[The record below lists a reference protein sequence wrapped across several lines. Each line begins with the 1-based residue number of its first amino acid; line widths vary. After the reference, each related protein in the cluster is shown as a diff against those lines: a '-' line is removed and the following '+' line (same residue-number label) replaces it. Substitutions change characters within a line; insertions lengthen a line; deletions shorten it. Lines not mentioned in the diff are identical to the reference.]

1 MGIIGRYGIELWFS
15 NGEHGYLMEIY
26 NGGLM
31 LTDHPDAAQR
41 FITKSG
47 AQGYFDSIRDMPSA
61 FDENAY
67 IVDALIVW

>member
-1 MGIIGRYGIELWFS
+1 
-15 NGEHGYLMEIY
+15 MEIY

-31 LTDHPDAAQR
+31 LTDHADAAQR
-41 FITKSG
+41 FLTKSG

-67 IVDALIVW
+67 IVDVLIVW